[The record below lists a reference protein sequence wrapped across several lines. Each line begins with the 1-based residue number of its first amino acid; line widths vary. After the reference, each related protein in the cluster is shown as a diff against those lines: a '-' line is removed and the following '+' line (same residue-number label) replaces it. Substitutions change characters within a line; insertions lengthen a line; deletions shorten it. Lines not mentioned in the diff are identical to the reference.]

1 MRPGPQYAIKAC
13 RERRCPRLII
23 NKKRKIAVSGK
34 ETGRHDGDL
43 QAVLADLEKAGVAV
57 VHVGIV
63 DLDGVFR
70 ERRLRLAEL
79 GEFAEGATFVNVLP
93 QWDIA
98 DQVFG
103 GGPFVGEP
111 IAIDPGSV
119 RPYPFEA
126 DAALLVAD
134 YSGPSAALSP
144 RELLR
149 AQVAKAAAMGYDV
162 RCAFEFEFIVL
173 EETAHSL
180 REKNFEGLTPFAID
194 NHCWAGQTAAVHSD
208 FVARLEQ
215 RLVAAEVPLHALG
228 VELGP
233 GCFEATLKAGE
244 PVRAADDATFFRLFT
259 KAHCRRE
266 GLTASFMAQLGADY
280 PGLSGHIHLSLAAK
294 EQGGANAFAD
304 GAREDGLSGVCRAF
318 IAGVVEL
325 APEALALCAHTV
337 NAYRRLTP
345 GNWAPQTA
353 SWAPQNYAAA
363 IRAVAEPES
372 RCRLEYRLPASDTNP
387 YLALAMMLGAGL
399 DGIERG
405 AEPPPPIAT
414 AGTGEAPPPGS
425 TAAPRLP
432 HDLFEATERLAG
444 SRRARAIFGDA
455 FIDHFVASRRAEEI
469 ALRRQVSA
477 AERARYLETV

>member
-1 MRPGPQYAIKAC
+1 M
-13 RERRCPRLII
+13 
-23 NKKRKIAVSGK
+23 SGK
-34 ETGRHDGDL
+34 QTGGHDGDL
-43 QAVLADLEKAGVAV
+43 KAVLAELEKAAVAV

-63 DLDGVFR
+63 DLDGGFR
-70 ERRLRLAEL
+70 ERRFRLAEL
-79 GEFAEGATFVNVLP
+79 REFAEGGTFVNVLL

-98 DQVFG
+98 DKVFG
-103 GGPFVGEP
+103 DGPFVGESV
-111 IAIDPGSV
+111 AIDPGSL

-134 YSGPSAALSP
+134 YTGPSAALSP

-149 AQVAKAAAMGYDV
+149 AQVVKAAAMGYDV

-180 REKNFEGLTPFAID
+180 REKNFEGLTPFAVD
-194 NHCWAGQTAAVHSD
+194 NHCWAGQTAAVHGD

-215 RLVAAEVPLHALG
+215 RLMAAEVPLHALG

-266 GLTASFMAQLGADY
+266 DLTASFMAQLGADY
-280 PGLSGHIHLSLAAK
+280 PGLSGHIHLSLADNK
-294 EQGGANAFAD
+294 GGANAFAD
-304 GAREDGLSGVCRAF
+304 SAGEDGLSGVCRAF

-399 DGIERG
+399 DGIERN

-414 AGTGEAPPPGS
+414 AGTGEAAPRESAG
-425 TAAPRLP
+425 APRLP

-444 SRRARAIFGDA
+444 SRRARAIFGDV

-477 AERARYLETV
+477 AERARYLESV

>member
-1 MRPGPQYAIKAC
+1 MPSRPAATGEGCGFIV
-13 RERRCPRLII
+13 
-23 NKKRKIAVSGK
+23 NKKRNIAVSGK
-34 ETGRHDGDL
+34 QTGRHDGDIK
-43 QAVLADLEKAGVAV
+43 AVLADLEKAGVKV

-63 DLDGVFR
+63 DLDGGFR
-70 ERRLRLAEL
+70 ERRFRLAEL
-79 GEFAEGATFVNVLP
+79 REFIDGGTFVNVLL

-98 DQVFG
+98 DTVFG

-111 IAIDPGSV
+111 VAIDPGSL

-134 YSGPSAALSP
+134 YAGPSAALSP

-149 AQVAKAAAMGYDV
+149 AQVAKAAAMGYGV

-180 REKNFEGLTPFAID
+180 RQKNFEGLTPFAID
-194 NHCWAGQTAAVHSD
+194 NHCWAGQTAAVHGD
-208 FVARLEQ
+208 FVTRLEE
-215 RLVAAEVPLHALG
+215 RLAAAEVPLYGLG

-244 PVRAADDATFFRLFT
+244 PLRAADDATFFRLFT
-259 KAHCRRE
+259 KAHCRLE
-266 GLTASFMAQLGADY
+266 DLTASFMAQLGADY
-280 PGLSGHIHLSLAAK
+280 PGLSGHIHLSLVDSK
-294 EQGGANAFAD
+294 SGANAFAASAD
-304 GAREDGLSGVCRAF
+304 EDGLSGVCRAF

-325 APEALALCAHTV
+325 APEALVLCAHTV
-337 NAYRRLTP
+337 NAYRRMTP

-363 IRAVAEPES
+363 IRAVAQPES

-399 DGIERG
+399 DGIERN

-425 TAAPRLP
+425 AAAPRLP

-444 SRRARAIFGDA
+444 SRRSRDIFGDV